1 MERYIFNN
9 KEKLKGKKAIENLFR
24 SGYSFTS
31 PPFRLIFKEI
41 KEGSSPARMTVAVPK
56 RLVKRAVDR
65 NLIKRRTREAYR
77 RNKTALYKIII
88 EKNLH
93 FDILFIYQSEEV
105 AAFNAIHNAVVALI
119 YRLTEKIVSNKENFY
134 L

>member
-1 MERYIFNN
+1 MERYTFNK

-24 SGYSFTS
+24 SGHSFTS
-31 PPFRLIFKEI
+31 PPFRLIYKEI
-41 KEGSSPARMTVAVPK
+41 KEGSSPARMTVTVPK

-77 RNKTALYKIII
+77 RNKTALYKKII

-105 AAFNAIHNAVVALI
+105 AAFNTIHNSVVALI
-119 YRLTEKIVSNKENFY
+119 CRLTEKIVSNKENFY
-134 L
+134 